1 MNLTPFEK
9 FQQAFQKP
17 AANSAN
23 ALRAGLPA
31 QDITTHADRIR
42 VESPDATRQEYDPM
56 IHPADWAA
64 CITPDSTAVPDGMLH
79 AIVDLFELHVPVPV
93 YGLCDRQHSDCYPVR
108 IEPIAATMDW
118 TVITPVMRLPIP
130 TCTKSRRG
138 YICRECANLPASTQ
152 SVHHADKKLRPRR
165 RHTDP
170 YDICQVSRVLGPW
183 AALAADILG
192 RDLPVWVDIP
202 PKAVRPAKEPQA

>member
-79 AIVDLFELHVPVPV
+79 AIVDLFELHVQCPSTASV
-93 YGLCDRQHSDCYPVR
+93 
-108 IEPIAATMDW
+108 IANTRTVTRSESNPLQPPW
-118 TVITPVMRLPIP
+118 T
-130 TCTKSRRG
+130 G
-138 YICRECANLPASTQ
+138 Q
-152 SVHHADKKLRPRR
+152 
-165 RHTDP
+165 
-170 YDICQVSRVLGPW
+170 
-183 AALAADILG
+183 
-192 RDLPVWVDIP
+192 
-202 PKAVRPAKEPQA
+202 